1 MLHHRGVF
9 RPLLSLRAALSTSP
23 ITSLAAAAP
32 PTDGEQLVS
41 KWQALLEQHA
51 GPVAL
56 AEVRELLQTAARL
69 RRGRT
74 QSFLPEQLITLFL
87 GHYRRLDWA
96 GREELLGLMAR
107 DFGVQPAEVQAA
119 VQAWSAAASRAGG
132 AGTTAA
138 LHAARGLGQASQSL
152 FSRLLVP
159 LGQQPGGIKAVID
172 LRADLLRVATSSSG
186 GREATD
192 REPEPRHHGQ
202 PPSSA
207 DAALLRALGEDIR
220 GTLAE
225 WFSVGL
231 LQLERISWEASSAA
245 LLEKARPA
253 GRLCLA
259 WADYRGLGRHIPGA
273 LLTRVEPLPAS
284 RRRRR

>member
-1 MLHHRGVF
+1 MLHHRGIF
-9 RPLLSLRAALSTSP
+9 RPILSLRAALATSP
-23 ITSLAAAAP
+23 ITSLAPAAP
-32 PTDGEQLVS
+32 TTPTTDGEQLVA

-87 GHYRRLDWA
+87 GHYRLLDWT

-107 DFGVQPAEVQAA
+107 DFGVQQAEVEAA
-119 VQAWSAAASRAGG
+119 IKAWAAAAHRAGG
-132 AGTTAA
+132 ASTAA

-172 LRADLLRVATSSSG
+172 LRADLLRASSALPSRAADPG
-186 GREATD
+186 S
-192 REPEPRHHGQ
+192 EPRHGQ

-231 LQLERISWEASSAA
+231 LALERISWEASSAA
-245 LLEKARPA
+245 LLEK
-253 GRLCLA
+253 
-259 WADYRGLGRHIPGA
+259 
-273 LLTRVEPLPAS
+273 V
-284 RRRRR
+284 RR